1 MAGQTTDN
9 ISLTTSGGIHSL
21 KSFFE
26 SDGGDGSSSAHYQL
40 MGLGFANT
48 AATWDIASATNPY
61 PFQLSATSTVGT
73 HITNLNHGM
82 TLTGGITAFNVK
94 LLDNAGLTV
103 NAIVSDLVIG
113 ITTNRSHESST
124 IGVYGTGGTAV
135 GMTGSVYIINTDN
148 YLSKGIGIFGTGGAM
163 GGSSVSGDV
172 GVTGYVGIDPTT
184 YIAVYGATGYGSSV
198 SGDVGVTG
206 SVAIDHRSVIGISGG
221 ITVDIMPTLVVAVPS
236 GLTSG
241 YISSNLGGGIT
252 LDPHGLSSGVRIQAF
267 STGSTSEYVYVS
279 YGTGGHATAAG
290 YALRE
295 FDSVFIEIDNT
306 SKVTIRS
313 DNSAASIRYIGS

>member
-9 ISLTTSGGIHSL
+9 ISLTTSGGIHSIR
-21 KSFFE
+21 SIFE
-26 SDGGDGSSSAHYQL
+26 SDGGDGSSSGHYQL

-48 AATWDIASATNPY
+48 AATWDVASSTNPY
-61 PFQLSATSTVGT
+61 PFQLSASSTVGT

-82 TLTGGITAFNVK
+82 TLTSGITAFNVK
-94 LLDNAGLTV
+94 LLDNSGLTV
-103 NAIVSDLVIG
+103 NAVVSELLIG
-113 ITTNRSHESST
+113 ITANKAFAQV
-124 IGVYGTGGTAV
+124 GVYGTGGTAV
-135 GMTGSVYIINTDN
+135 GMTGSVYVIGNTGAYNDV
-148 YLSKGIGIFGTGGAM
+148 GIAVFGTGGSAL
-163 GGSSVSGDV
+163 GGDV
-172 GVTGYVGIDPTT
+172 GVTGQVAVSPTT
-184 YIAVYGATGYGSSV
+184 WISVYGATGMGSSV

-221 ITVDIMPTLVVAVPS
+221 ITIASQPQLVVAVPT

-241 YISSNLGGGIT
+241 YISTGLDSDGIT
-252 LDPHGLSSGVRIQAF
+252 LAIHGLSSGVRVQAF

-279 YGTGGHATAAG
+279 YGQGGLGTAAG

-306 SKVTIRS
+306 SKIHIQA
-313 DNSAASIRYIGS
+313 DNSAAQIRYIGS